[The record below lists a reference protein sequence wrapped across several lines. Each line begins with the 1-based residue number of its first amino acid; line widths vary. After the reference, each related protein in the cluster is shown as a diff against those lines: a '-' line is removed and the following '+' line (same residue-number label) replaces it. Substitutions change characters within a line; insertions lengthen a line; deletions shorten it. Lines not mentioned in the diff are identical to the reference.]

1 MLAKAMCEKLAAAV
15 GPVTFFLPTQ
25 GGNEWDRAG
34 GPLED
39 AAGLAAFCEEMRA
52 CCPANVT
59 LVELDAHIND
69 AAFSEAV
76 LTRFDEWVA
85 QGVVR
90 V

>member
-1 MLAKAMCEKLAAAV
+1 AAAA

-39 AAGLAAFCEEMRA
+39 AAGLAAFCAEMRA

-76 LTRFDEWVA
+76 LARFDDWVA